1 MGSGCLPAPQNVGS
15 PRILHSSEFASVIYG
30 LMLLI
35 DTPIL
40 IHVLPAPGYL
50 GSAAPV
56 LSVSSVCNPSV
67 AVLWASYLQCSSGDT
82 TELSFLPPEPKKE
95 GNEGCWPFLWELC
108 PAWLREVPCSPFPS
122 CLLSLI
128 LSPRNILRTSPVTLI
143 MSLWVGKM
151 AVHSCFDLREARSMA
166 KAGRCQEPDPLW
178 GCGGFSFCCC
188 PAIPDRWGVW
198 HTDIGVFV
206 FLFLCH

>member
-1 MGSGCLPAPQNVGS
+1 MGS

-30 LMLLI
+30 LMLLL
-35 DTPIL
+35 DTPVL
-40 IHVLPAPGYL
+40 IPVLPAPGYL

-56 LSVSSVCNPSV
+56 LAAQLATLSGCALGSRPAVSVWRH
-67 AVLWASYLQCSSGDT
+67 A
-82 TELSFLPPEPKKE
+82 ELPFLPSEPRKE
-95 GNEGCWPFLWELC
+95 GSEGCWPFLWELC

-128 LSPRNILRTSPVTLI
+128 LSPRNILRTSPATLV
-143 MSLWVGKM
+143 MSLGGRNG
-151 AVHSCFDLREARSMA
+151 STLPSRSEGNTENDRT
-166 KAGRCQEPDPLW
+166 GRCQEPDPLW
-178 GCGGFSFCCC
+178 GCGGSSFCCC
-188 PAIPDRWGVW
+188 PATPDRCGVG